1 MHNKALAEK
10 YLKKAF
16 ELHLLGDINEAM
28 INYKISI
35 NFYPTTEAHTY
46 LGWAHSMNG
55 DFEKAISECENAIEI
70 DGDFGNPYNNIG
82 SYLVKLGREEE
93 AVSWFEKAIEAPRFD
108 PKHLAYY
115 NLGKIFRRQGEWTK
129 AVEMFKEAYKINPQ
143 FKAAKNELFRLMAYM
158 N

>member
-1 MHNKALAEK
+1 MESKTLAEK

-55 DFEKAISECENAIEI
+55 ELEKAISECETAIEI
-70 DGDFGNPYNNIG
+70 DRDFGNPYNNIG
-82 SYLVKLGREEE
+82 SYLMKMGKEEE
-93 AVSWFEKAIEAPRFD
+93 AVDWFKKAIEAPRFD
-108 PKHLAYY
+108 PKHLAYF
-115 NLGKIFRRQGEWTK
+115 NLGKIYRKRGDWLQ
-129 AVEMFKEAYKINPQ
+129 AVTMFKESYKSNPQ
-143 FKAAKNELFRLMAYM
+143 FKQAKCELYKLMAYM

>member
-1 MHNKALAEK
+1 MESKTLAEK

-16 ELHLLGDINEAM
+16 ELHLLGNINEAM

-55 DFEKAISECENAIEI
+55 NLEKAISECETAIEI
-70 DGDFGNPYNNIG
+70 DSDFGNPYNNIG
-82 SYLVKLGREEE
+82 SYLMKMGMEEE
-93 AVSWFEKAIEAPRFD
+93 AVDWFEKAIEAPRFD

-115 NLGKIFRRQGEWTK
+115 NLGKIYRKQGDWLK
-129 AVEMFKEAYKINPQ
+129 AVSMFREAYLVNPQ
-143 FKAAKNELFRLMAYM
+143 FKAAKNELYKLMACM